1 MVMQQHNSNAMG
13 KDEMI
18 PASIVRGIY
27 QHYKGPL
34 YQVLHIAQHSET
46 QEAHVVYQCL
56 YGDYSIWIRPLS
68 MFSERVSLDDGSV
81 LPRFKLLQQLI

>member
-1 MVMQQHNSNAMG
+1 MVMLKQQSDTAAAADTVEKN
-13 KDEMI
+13 
-18 PASIVRGIY
+18 IVRGIY

-56 YGDYSIWIRPLS
+56 YGDYSTWIRPLS
-68 MFSERVSLDDGSV
+68 MFSEMVSLDDGTV
-81 LPRFKLLQQLI
+81 LPRFKLLQQLT

>member
-1 MVMQQHNSNAMG
+1 MVMSQQHSDTDAQAELAENN
-13 KDEMI
+13 
-18 PASIVRGIY
+18 IVRGIY

-56 YGDYSIWIRPLS
+56 YGDYSTWIRPLS
-68 MFSERVSLDDGSV
+68 MFSETVSLDDGTV
-81 LPRFKLLQQLI
+81 LPRFKLLQQLT